1 MRYIG
6 SKSLLLKEIDSLIEK
21 HKLGDE
27 KIFLDLFAG
36 TNTVA
41 RYFKSKYQVITN
53 DILYFSYINSK
64 ATIVNNKVP
73 QFSKLKFNPF
83 EYLNNEINIAF
94 FNESEYYSQNYT
106 PLGKAMYLS
115 IENGKR
121 LDFMRYSIEKWKDLN
136 LLEEYE
142 YFYLLSCLIEAIP
155 YVSNITGT
163 YGAFLKHWDKRALQ
177 DLTIRPL
184 EVINNNHTNIAYNM
198 NANELIKN
206 ITSDICYIDIP
217 YNNRQY
223 ASNYHLLEN
232 VARNNHPEL
241 QGKTKIFDWSYLKSD
256 YSVKKKAYLA
266 LEDLIAN
273 INASHILL
281 SYNDEGIITY
291 TEILNLL
298 KKYSSDNNVDIVTIP
313 YRKYQSK
320 IPSSKLNLN
329 EYIFY
334 IKKSNIKKIDK
345 NIATNIKTNNNYI
358 KSPLNYIGGKYKLLN
373 QILPLFPSNISTFL
387 DLFSGGA
394 NVGINVDAKTHVFV
408 DMNSKVNEM
417 FRFFASQNP
426 NQLIEKIEKR
436 ISEFELSKTNN
447 NAYLKFRDLYN
458 SNPNPLDLFILIAYS
473 YNHQIRFNNNMKFNN
488 PFGKNRS
495 HFSLKM
501 KKNLSQFISR
511 LQYMNYDFID
521 AYFDE
526 VDLSFLDENSLVYLD
541 PPYLITTGSYND
553 GNRGFKNWGIK
564 EEAKMY
570 KLLNELTENNIRYAL
585 SNVLEHKNTT
595 HTMLN
600 DFINSNNVE
609 VNYLNYTYDNSSY
622 NTKRAKSVEVLI
634 TNYDTKTYKL
644 LKKR

>member
-394 NVGINVDAKTHVFV
+394 NVGINVDAKNHVFV

-585 SNVLEHKNTT
+585 SNVLEHKI
-595 HTMLN
+595 L
-600 DFINSNNVE
+600 
-609 VNYLNYTYDNSSY
+609 
-622 NTKRAKSVEVLI
+622 LI
-634 TNYDTKTYKL
+634 L
-644 LKKR
+644 C

>member
-334 IKKSNIKKIDK
+334 IKKSNIKK
-345 NIATNIKTNNNYI
+345 
-358 KSPLNYIGGKYKLLN
+358 
-373 QILPLFPSNISTFL
+373 
-387 DLFSGGA
+387 
-394 NVGINVDAKTHVFV
+394 
-408 DMNSKVNEM
+408 
-417 FRFFASQNP
+417 
-426 NQLIEKIEKR
+426 
-436 ISEFELSKTNN
+436 
-447 NAYLKFRDLYN
+447 
-458 SNPNPLDLFILIAYS
+458 
-473 YNHQIRFNNNMKFNN
+473 
-488 PFGKNRS
+488 
-495 HFSLKM
+495 
-501 KKNLSQFISR
+501 
-511 LQYMNYDFID
+511 
-521 AYFDE
+521 
-526 VDLSFLDENSLVYLD
+526 
-541 PPYLITTGSYND
+541 
-553 GNRGFKNWGIK
+553 
-564 EEAKMY
+564 
-570 KLLNELTENNIRYAL
+570 
-585 SNVLEHKNTT
+585 
-595 HTMLN
+595 
-600 DFINSNNVE
+600 
-609 VNYLNYTYDNSSY
+609 
-622 NTKRAKSVEVLI
+622 
-634 TNYDTKTYKL
+634 
-644 LKKR
+644 

>member
-1 MRYIG
+1 
-6 SKSLLLKEIDSLIEK
+6 
-21 HKLGDE
+21 
-27 KIFLDLFAG
+27 
-36 TNTVA
+36 
-41 RYFKSKYQVITN
+41 
-53 DILYFSYINSK
+53 
-64 ATIVNNKVP
+64 
-73 QFSKLKFNPF
+73 
-83 EYLNNEINIAF
+83 
-94 FNESEYYSQNYT
+94 
-106 PLGKAMYLS
+106 
-115 IENGKR
+115 
-121 LDFMRYSIEKWKDLN
+121 
-136 LLEEYE
+136 
-142 YFYLLSCLIEAIP
+142 
-155 YVSNITGT
+155 
-163 YGAFLKHWDKRALQ
+163 
-177 DLTIRPL
+177 
-184 EVINNNHTNIAYNM
+184 
-198 NANELIKN
+198 
-206 ITSDICYIDIP
+206 
-217 YNNRQY
+217 
-223 ASNYHLLEN
+223 
-232 VARNNHPEL
+232 
-241 QGKTKIFDWSYLKSD
+241 
-256 YSVKKKAYLA
+256 
-266 LEDLIAN
+266 
-273 INASHILL
+273 
-281 SYNDEGIITY
+281 
-291 TEILNLL
+291 
-298 KKYSSDNNVDIVTIP
+298 
-313 YRKYQSK
+313 
-320 IPSSKLNLN
+320 
-329 EYIFY
+329 
-334 IKKSNIKKIDK
+334 
-345 NIATNIKTNNNYI
+345 
-358 KSPLNYIGGKYKLLN
+358 
-373 QILPLFPSNISTFL
+373 
-387 DLFSGGA
+387 
-394 NVGINVDAKTHVFV
+394 
-408 DMNSKVNEM
+408 VNEM
-417 FRFFASQNP
+417 FRFFASQNS

>member
-1 MRYIG
+1 
-6 SKSLLLKEIDSLIEK
+6 
-21 HKLGDE
+21 
-27 KIFLDLFAG
+27 
-36 TNTVA
+36 
-41 RYFKSKYQVITN
+41 
-53 DILYFSYINSK
+53 
-64 ATIVNNKVP
+64 
-73 QFSKLKFNPF
+73 
-83 EYLNNEINIAF
+83 
-94 FNESEYYSQNYT
+94 
-106 PLGKAMYLS
+106 
-115 IENGKR
+115 
-121 LDFMRYSIEKWKDLN
+121 
-136 LLEEYE
+136 
-142 YFYLLSCLIEAIP
+142 
-155 YVSNITGT
+155 
-163 YGAFLKHWDKRALQ
+163 
-177 DLTIRPL
+177 
-184 EVINNNHTNIAYNM
+184 
-198 NANELIKN
+198 
-206 ITSDICYIDIP
+206 
-217 YNNRQY
+217 
-223 ASNYHLLEN
+223 
-232 VARNNHPEL
+232 
-241 QGKTKIFDWSYLKSD
+241 
-256 YSVKKKAYLA
+256 
-266 LEDLIAN
+266 
-273 INASHILL
+273 
-281 SYNDEGIITY
+281 
-291 TEILNLL
+291 
-298 KKYSSDNNVDIVTIP
+298 VTIP

-373 QILPLFPSNISTFL
+373 QILPLFPPNISTFL

-394 NVGINVDAKTHVFV
+394 NVGINVDAKNHVFV

-417 FRFFASQNP
+417 FRFFASQNS

-600 DFINSNNVE
+600 
-609 VNYLNYTYDNSSY
+609 
-622 NTKRAKSVEVLI
+622 
-634 TNYDTKTYKL
+634 
-644 LKKR
+644 